1 MQGSSVPGD
10 LCSTQRLELLLP
22 SASVPPSCEIAG
34 LRKPSTSTSLPQ
46 ATLLWQS
53 PGIKHCRS
61 SNSPSFHCKYPCPLL
76 DPKKMQF
83 EMQIQP
89 QIPHTMGLVAIG
101 VLWQDVTPSRC
112 LRSRPVA
119 FQGWWLCSGQ
129 LCKCWIISWSSCG
142 SQAVSLAPSMSVLH
156 VCTQRLQLDKGL
168 SCLPQAFEFVT
179 TLQHR
184 VPCLKVQTYFLAN
197 RCWPLC
203 SSHVRAG
210 PAETEP
216 FEETKNHIS
225 SAASGA
231 PHMAKLQPW
240 GPLAQ
245 NLRCFMGRSW
255 CHVGWPPGRGW
266 LIHPGPQLPV
276 AVPTHLVVKESPV
289 APRAMAMVAPGSC
302 LKLHLRLFSPR
313 TEASLQAV
321 LSRLLAE

>member
-1 MQGSSVPGD
+1 MCQETSAPPSDWSSCCLAPVSLPPVKSQALENRALLPPCPKPHSCGRVQGSNIVVHQTAHLFIANIPALS
-10 LCSTQRLELLLP
+10 LTQKR
-22 SASVPPSCEIAG
+22 CN
-34 LRKPSTSTSLPQ
+34 LRCKF
-46 ATLLWQS
+46 S
-53 PGIKHCRS
+53 PKS
-61 SNSPSFHCKYPCPLL
+61 S
-76 DPKKMQF
+76 
-83 EMQIQP
+83 IQW
-89 QIPHTMGLVAIG
+89 GG

-156 VCTQRLQLDKGL
+156 VCTQRLQLDKGS

-302 LKLHLRLFSPR
+302 LKLHLRLFSAC